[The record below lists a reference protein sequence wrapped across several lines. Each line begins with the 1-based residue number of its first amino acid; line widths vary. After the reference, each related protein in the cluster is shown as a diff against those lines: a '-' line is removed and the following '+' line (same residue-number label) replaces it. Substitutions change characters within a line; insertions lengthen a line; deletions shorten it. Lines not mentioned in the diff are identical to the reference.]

1 MFTHFEYNEEI
12 VEGKSKTPFKGKVY
26 LFVDDLVFSGA
37 ESFSIFC
44 KEQNFATIIGTKT
57 MGDGYVYDP
66 VLFKLNNSGLI
77 VRMASTMYL
86 TESGICD
93 EEEKVTPDIDI
104 KNTKGDDKPRLD
116 DYIYKVLEIEKIK

>member
-1 MFTHFEYNEEI
+1 
-12 VEGKSKTPFKGKVY
+12 
-26 LFVDDLVFSGA
+26 
-37 ESFSIFC
+37 
-44 KEQNFATIIGTKT
+44 

-93 EEEKVTPDIDI
+93 EEEKVTPDIEI
-104 KNTKGDDKPRLD
+104 KSSKGNNKPRLD
-116 DYIYKVLEIEKIK
+116 DYIDKVLEIEKIK